1 MRAILGRWTWD
12 LATGPGRMQQTTE
25 DALRQNAAMLDAV
38 RGRAAGRIQ
47 AWPLLLGFGT
57 CSPALIQGA
66 HALAERHGVGLGDDA
81 LRLASVAPDGRS
93 RPLAELD
100 ALGALT
106 PRTKLAHMVY
116 VDDADIALLARR
128 NVKISHCP
136 TAGLKHI
143 KGLAAHG
150 RFVEMLDAGVC
161 VSLGGDSGNGSNH
174 FDMLRL
180 MYLVATIYKDAR
192 LDVGVMPPER
202 ALEMATVRG
211 AEALLLDGAIGS
223 IEPGKRADLVLYD
236 LDAPEWRPLLNP
248 LNNLV
253 YAATGASVRTV
264 LIDGRVVLDEGRFT
278 MLDERALYDRAEI
291 LARAQVERAGLR
303 IESKWP
309 VRSVRRA
316 PPGAEVRFLRPRP
329 RGPDSAAPRV
339 SLRPSRSPLLHYRPR
354 SDRRFRDG
362 GSDMR
367 IPMRLALA
375 ATIAI
380 GAMAPARPSAAQT
393 TLTMSSWVSPQHH
406 LTSVVLQG
414 WATEVEKAT
423 SGRVKFTMLPKH
435 PSAPPGHL
443 RRGPRRPGGPLLR
456 HRELHAGAPHPA
468 ADGGAARRG
477 RHRARST
484 RWPTR
489 ASTGSTSSKV
499 GEYKG
504 VKLLGGVHPRAGPD
518 VHQEAGRGI
527 DDVQGLKIRTGG
539 GIAEAVAKA
548 LGASAF
554 VKPAPESYEL
564 LKSGVADGVFFPLE
578 SIVSFKLD
586 TVIEQ
591 ATLFPGGMYSS
602 AFGFFMNEDKWN
614 KLPKQD
620 QDAIDE
626 DLGRAHR
633 APGRHVLGRRR
644 TRRASTRSR
653 SRASKIV
660 NADAGLRRRGAE
672 ALRAR
677 SSRTG
682 SRRPAPRAWTRPRSS
697 PSSAPS

>member
-1 MRAILGRWTWD
+1 MILIEHAVVVTVDRERRILTDGSVLVDGRNIVQVGPAGAVRPPRPPARIIDGRRRLVLPGFVDTHVHLSEHLNRGLLLDDIPVDRYLPDWLIPLYAAITPEEEQVSALLACVEMIRTGTTTFCEAGTLFDVSAVADAVETVGMRAILGRWTWD

-66 HALAERHGVGLGDDA
+66 HALAERHGVGWGMMHF
-81 LRLASVAPDGRS
+81 ASHPS
-93 RPLAELD
+93 RRTADRVPLAELD

-309 VRSVRRA
+309 VVR
-316 PPGAEVRFLRPRP
+316 
-329 RGPDSAAPRV
+329 
-339 SLRPSRSPLLHYRPR
+339 
-354 SDRRFRDG
+354 
-362 GSDMR
+362 
-367 IPMRLALA
+367 
-375 ATIAI
+375 
-380 GAMAPARPSAAQT
+380 
-393 TLTMSSWVSPQHH
+393 
-406 LTSVVLQG
+406 
-414 WATEVEKAT
+414 
-423 SGRVKFTMLPKH
+423 
-435 PSAPPGHL
+435 
-443 RRGPRRPGGPLLR
+443 
-456 HRELHAGAPHPA
+456 
-468 ADGGAARRG
+468 
-477 RHRARST
+477 
-484 RWPTR
+484 
-489 ASTGSTSSKV
+489 
-499 GEYKG
+499 
-504 VKLLGGVHPRAGPD
+504 
-518 VHQEAGRGI
+518 
-527 DDVQGLKIRTGG
+527 
-539 GIAEAVAKA
+539 
-548 LGASAF
+548 
-554 VKPAPESYEL
+554 
-564 LKSGVADGVFFPLE
+564 
-578 SIVSFKLD
+578 
-586 TVIEQ
+586 
-591 ATLFPGGMYSS
+591 
-602 AFGFFMNEDKWN
+602 
-614 KLPKQD
+614 
-620 QDAIDE
+620 
-626 DLGRAHR
+626 
-633 APGRHVLGRRR
+633 
-644 TRRASTRSR
+644 
-653 SRASKIV
+653 
-660 NADAGLRRRGAE
+660 
-672 ALRAR
+672 
-677 SSRTG
+677 
-682 SRRPAPRAWTRPRSS
+682 
-697 PSSAPS
+697 